1 MYSFSSRVRYSE
13 CDEHAKL
20 SLLGLVDYFQDCSGF
35 HTESTSRTMAAL
47 AEDGLA
53 WMVAATQLQIHE
65 LPSYGD
71 EICVRTW
78 NYARRGIMADR
89 CYELVGPDGQL
100 YAQGDTKWFLFS
112 FTEGRPIRISD
123 EEIREYL
130 TDEPRTDMPPTKR
143 KVSFGGEGKAAAG
156 VSVVS
161 QMLDTNHHVNNAQYI
176 EFAREAVEGV
186 LAEAG
191 LSPDVVRTDRIDV
204 QYKKMAYLGDT
215 VYPFLQP
222 VKADDGSNAGF
233 TVDLRD
239 AAGES
244 YAVVRVG

>member
-47 AEDGLA
+47 AQDGLA

-89 CYELVGPDGQL
+89 CYELVGPDGRL

-112 FTEGRPIRISD
+112 FEEGRPVRISD

-143 KVSFGGEGKAAAG
+143 KVSFGGEGRAADA

-176 EFAREAVEGV
+176 EVARTA
-186 LAEAG
+186 AG
-191 LSPDVVRTDRIDV
+191 IATEDIASVHV
-204 QYKKMAYLGDT
+204 QYVKMALLGD
-215 VYPFLQP
+215 VMHP
-222 VKADDGSNAGF
+222 VIFAEDDGSVG
-233 TVDLRD
+233 VSLRD
-239 AAGES
+239 AGGEA
-244 YAVVRVG
+244 YANLRFGLR

>member
-35 HTESTSRTMAAL
+35 HTESTSRTMSAL

-176 EFAREAVEGV
+176 EVARTAADIATEDIANVH
-186 LAEAG
+186 
-191 LSPDVVRTDRIDV
+191 V
-204 QYKKMAYLGDT
+204 QYVKMALLGD
-215 VYPFLQP
+215 VMYP
-222 VKADDGSNAGF
+222 VIYAEDDGSVG
-233 TVDLRD
+233 VSLRD
-239 AAGES
+239 AAGEA
-244 YAVVRVG
+244 YANLRFGLR